1 MDNLYEYREMIE
13 ILNIIILTS
22 IIILSTS
29 LYLLYRNSSF
39 IILTILYICE
49 ICVSFYTKYYISDEI
64 IEKNI
69 LYLISLVYLI
79 KILGLTI
86 FYKKINFKLYLNFLI
101 IVGYIVGILSL
112 SSSYEISLIISLLI
126 NILIV
131 ILGLI
136 DKINNV
142 KRNLSKNKHK
152 LILNKKYISKSIKE
166 IHSESNLKYDLKE
179 KIKTLNYKIE
189 NTMEV
194 LDVPIFILDEE
205 YKYIYGNKVFQLFL
219 ERDGVDLNKIG
230 IKEYLKNKVINYK
243 EMIENIKSKK
253 EELGKIINIYTYSNK
268 VFKFSCNSDIINGK
282 KIKICILEDVTDD
295 MNMSAELKESE
306 ERYRNLMNILHDGV
320 VIHNLDIIS
329 YINDKAL
336 EIFNINKN
344 VNKVLVIDDIK
355 SNITRNFKKR
365 FMKNIE
371 LVKSGKEE
379 RVITNLETED
389 GKIIEFI
396 TTSINLNNTPM
407 LLSMVIDIT
416 DLENAK
422 LELEESE
429 KTYKLLLQA
438 LPEGIVIIDKKTKV
452 HTYRNKSMIKILKH
466 IGYDRFNEIVK
477 EYVKSESYGKFK
489 KFSTKDDR
497 NTTLSIAI
505 TDLKED
511 NNLVCVVSIL
521 DNEYRSVQMVEK
533 LTDMEN
539 KYKFKTEFLYTI
551 AENLKKPINT
561 IFEVNKIL
569 QNSEDRADFKYID
582 NYAKVVRQN
591 SYRLKRLL
599 NNIEEISK
607 IENGILDMNY
617 SRCDVVK
624 FTENIVMLARE
635 YANDKNLEILF
646 IKNINKKIILI
657 DKDKIEKMLLNL
669 LSNAIKFNSNNGK
682 ILVSINSNKDE
693 VIISVEDTGVGIP
706 EDKIESIFG
715 NFEQVDTTLS
725 RGAEGTGVGLALVKK
740 LADAHNAK
748 INVYSKVGYG
758 SKFEIVLENNN
769 ILESKEDEQLEYKD
783 TDIEK
788 IDIEFSDIYFDIGS

>member
-489 KFSTKDDR
+489 KFSNKDDR

-511 NNLVCVVSIL
+511 NNLVCVVSVL

>member
-101 IVGYIVGILSL
+101 IIGYIVGILSL

-230 IKEYLKNKVINYK
+230 IKEYLKNKIINYK

-489 KFSTKDDR
+489 KFSNKDDR

>member
-1 MDNLYEYREMIE
+1 
-13 ILNIIILTS
+13 
-22 IIILSTS
+22 
-29 LYLLYRNSSF
+29 
-39 IILTILYICE
+39 
-49 ICVSFYTKYYISDEI
+49 
-64 IEKNI
+64 
-69 LYLISLVYLI
+69 
-79 KILGLTI
+79 
-86 FYKKINFKLYLNFLI
+86 
-101 IVGYIVGILSL
+101 
-112 SSSYEISLIISLLI
+112 
-126 NILIV
+126 
-131 ILGLI
+131 
-136 DKINNV
+136 
-142 KRNLSKNKHK
+142 
-152 LILNKKYISKSIKE
+152 
-166 IHSESNLKYDLKE
+166 
-179 KIKTLNYKIE
+179 
-189 NTMEV
+189 
-194 LDVPIFILDEE
+194 
-205 YKYIYGNKVFQLFL
+205 
-219 ERDGVDLNKIG
+219 
-230 IKEYLKNKVINYK
+230 
-243 EMIENIKSKK
+243 
-253 EELGKIINIYTYSNK
+253 
-268 VFKFSCNSDIINGK
+268 
-282 KIKICILEDVTDD
+282 
-295 MNMSAELKESE
+295 MSAELKESA

-389 GKIIEFI
+389 GKSIEFI

-607 IENGILDMNY
+607 IENGVLDMNY

-769 ILESKEDEQLEYKD
+769 ILEFKEDEQLEYKD

>member
-101 IVGYIVGILSL
+101 IIGYIVGILSL

-489 KFSTKDDR
+489 KFSNKDDR

>member
-101 IVGYIVGILSL
+101 IIGYIVGILSL

-268 VFKFSCNSDIINGK
+268 IFKFSCNSDIINGK

-511 NNLVCVVSIL
+511 NNLVCVVSVL

>member
-101 IVGYIVGILSL
+101 IIGYIVGILSL

>member
-29 LYLLYRNSSF
+29 LHLLYRNSSF

-49 ICVSFYTKYYISDEI
+49 ICVSFYTKYYISGEI

-101 IVGYIVGILSL
+101 IIGYIAGILSL

-194 LDVPIFILDEE
+194 LDIPIFILDEE
-205 YKYIYGNKVFQLFL
+205 YKYIYGNKVFQLLL

-243 EMIENIKSKK
+243 EMIENIKIKK
-253 EELGKIINIYTYSNK
+253 DELDKIINIYTYNNK

-282 KIKICILEDVTDD
+282 KLKICILEDITDD
-295 MNMSAELKESE
+295 MNMSVELKESE

-371 LVKSGKEE
+371 LVKSGKQE
-379 RVITNLETED
+379 RSITNLETED

-452 HTYRNKSMIKILKH
+452 HTYRNKSMIKILKY

-489 KFSTKDDR
+489 KFSSKGDK
-497 NTTLSIAI
+497 NITLSIAI

-521 DNEYRSVQMVEK
+521 DNEYRAVRMVEK
-533 LTDMEN
+533 LTDIEN

-569 QNSEDRADFKYID
+569 QNSEDRANFKYID
-582 NYAKVVRQN
+582 NYAKVVKQN

-624 FTENIVMLARE
+624 FTENIVMLSRE
-635 YANDKNLEILF
+635 YAKDKNLEVLF

-682 ILVSINSNKDE
+682 ILVSINSNKEE

-706 EDKIESIFG
+706 EDKMESIFG

-748 INVYSKVGYG
+748 INVDSKVGYG

>member
-489 KFSTKDDR
+489 KFSNKDDR

>member
-194 LDVPIFILDEE
+194 LDIPIFILDEE

>member
-230 IKEYLKNKVINYK
+230 IKEYLKNKIINYK

>member
-101 IVGYIVGILSL
+101 IIGYIVGILSL

-489 KFSTKDDR
+489 KFSNKDDR

-511 NNLVCVVSIL
+511 NNLVCVVSVL

>member
-194 LDVPIFILDEE
+194 LDIPIFILDEE

-230 IKEYLKNKVINYK
+230 IKEYLKNKIINYK